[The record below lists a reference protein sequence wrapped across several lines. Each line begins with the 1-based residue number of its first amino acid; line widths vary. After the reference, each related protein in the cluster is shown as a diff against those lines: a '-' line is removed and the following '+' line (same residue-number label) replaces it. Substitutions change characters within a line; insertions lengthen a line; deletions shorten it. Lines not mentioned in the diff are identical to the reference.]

1 MKSIVK
7 VVVVNLLVLLGLLFS
22 AEIGLRVIGKTTY
35 TDKLKADIV
44 VKPNGKYFEKDTLL
58 GYKQIAGKFDVT
70 LKKEFHFTTTHNKEG
85 NRVTSYHPEKYE
97 GKPEIWMLGCSF
109 THGWS
114 INDDETLAWQLQ
126 SNFEDYKV
134 ENWGVEGYGT
144 LQFLLKLE
152 RALKQGRKPEILI
165 VNHINFHFERNTFT
179 FSRRLGVSTW
189 NRLGELNQPY
199 VELTDKGDLLIKHS
213 EVEYEPWFFSK
224 FSALSFY
231 VQKKYEWYLDKQ
243 MRLKHPQ
250 ITRMILDR
258 IVTLC
263 KENNIKL
270 LMVNIHQNKNFLE
283 SYCFKNN
290 ISFVDI
296 SVNLNQEGY
305 TNEPYDGHPSAKANK
320 VYWNKLETYLGNRFL
335 KKNKK

>member
-1 MKSIVK
+1 MRSIVK
-7 VVVVNLLVLLGLLFS
+7 IIGINLLVLLGLLFS
-22 AEIGLRVIGKTTY
+22 AEIGLRVIGKTAY

-70 LKKEFHFTTTHNKEG
+70 LKKEFHFSTTHNKEG

-134 ENWGVEGYGT
+134 ENFGVEGYGT
-144 LQFLLKLE
+144 LQFLLKFE

-165 VNHINFHFERNTFT
+165 VNHIDFHFERNIFT
-179 FSRRLGVSTW
+179 ARRRLEVSTW

-213 EVEYEPWFFSK
+213 KVDYTPWMLSKYSALFFSI
-224 FSALSFY
+224 
-231 VQKKYEWYLDKQ
+231 QKKYEWYLDKQ
-243 MRLKHPQ
+243 MRLKQPQ
-250 ITRMILDR
+250 ITEMILDK
-258 IVTLC
+258 IVALC
-263 KENNIKL
+263 RENNIKL
-270 LMVNIHQNKNFLE
+270 LLTNIYGDKNFIE
-283 SYCFKNN
+283 SYSLKNN
-290 ISFVDI
+290 IPFVDI
-296 SVNLNQEGY
+296 SVNTDLKEYSNR
-305 TNEPYDGHPSAKANK
+305 PYDPHPNAKANK
-320 VYWNKLETYLGNRFL
+320 IYWKKLEAYL
-335 KKNKK
+335 KNDFFRNE